1 MATLLVIIIF
11 VTYVGLGIPDSLFG
25 SAWPAIYIELG
36 VPVSYANFV
45 TGLMYSGTII
55 SSLLSSR
62 FVKKF
67 GTSFVVAFS
76 TALTAVAIFGFSVS
90 QNMLMLCL
98 CAVPLGLGAGAI
110 DNVLNNYVAL
120 NYKATHVNFLHCS
133 YGVGVT
139 ISPFLMSLALTDGN
153 NWQGGYRT
161 MFFLQLALTVVCF
174 LSLPVWKK
182 VKEQKAEEEETR
194 VVSIPE
200 LLKIPIARASLIIY
214 IGSCAIESVCL
225 AWGSTFLV
233 NSKGLT
239 PDKAAETI
247 TLYFIGMTL
256 GRFLS
261 GVLVNKIPPK
271 KIIVIGESLTLIAIL
286 LTFSPN
292 YIVAGV
298 GMFLIGLGN
307 GPVFPNMTHLTP
319 IHMGREI
326 SQSFIGL
333 QGAMSYM
340 SILLSP
346 IIFGLLAEKL
356 STDIFSTF
364 QIISWIITAVST
376 LIMLQQSKSIKNSL
390 AEMNKSGKNGQLKKN
405 LLW

>member
-25 SAWPAIYIELG
+25 SAWPAIYIEFD
-36 VPVSYANFV
+36 VPMSYSNFV
-45 TGLMYSGTII
+45 TGLMYMGTII
-55 SSLLSSR
+55 SSLLSAR
-62 FVKKF
+62 LVNRF
-67 GTSFVVAFS
+67 GTAIVTAIS
-76 TALTAVAIFGFSVS
+76 TALTAFAILGFSFS
-90 QNMLMLCL
+90 NNILMLCL
-98 CAVPLGLGAGAI
+98 FSIPLGLGAGAI

-139 ISPFLMSLALTDGN
+139 ISPFLMSLALSKSN

-161 MFFLQLALTVVCF
+161 MFFFQLALTIICF

-182 VKEQKAEEEETR
+182 VKEQKADEEEIR

-200 LLKIPIARASLIIY
+200 LLRIPIARASLVIY
-214 IGSCAIESVCL
+214 FGSCAIESVCL

-239 PDKAAETI
+239 PEQGAEMI
-247 TLYFIGMTL
+247 TFYFVGMTV

-261 GVLVNKIPPK
+261 GVLVNRFSPK
-271 KIIVIGESLTLIAIL
+271 KIIVIGEIITLIAII
-286 LTFSPN
+286 LTFASKPTL
-292 YIVAGV
+292 V
-298 GMFLIGLGN
+298 GFGLFLIGLGN
-307 GPVFPNMTHLTP
+307 GPTFPNMTHLTP
-319 IHMGREI
+319 IHMGRDI

-333 QGAMSYM
+333 QGAVSYG

-346 IIFGLLAEKL
+346 ITFGLLAQNL
-356 STDIFSTF
+356 TTDVFSIF
-364 QIISWIITAVST
+364 QIIAFFVTAVAT
-376 LIMLQQSKSIKNSL
+376 LVMMNESKKIKYL
-390 AEMNKSGKNGQLKKN
+390 
-405 LLW
+405 